1 MAQLLPNKFT
11 QIAFTA
17 EEEEEIRRTFTA
29 PQLQFLQN
37 FRAASATAI
46 LDLTFGAGE
55 DLAKATQE
63 HAYQR
68 GRIDVL
74 TELID
79 DVAATQL
86 RALEDERNSNPA

>member
-1 MAQLLPNKFT
+1 MAQVLPNKFT
-11 QIAFTA
+11 QIEFSA
-17 EEEEEIRRTFTA
+17 EEEDQIRCTFTA
-29 PQLQFLQN
+29 TQLQFLQN
-37 FRAASATAI
+37 FRAAAAASI

-79 DVAATQL
+79 DVAASQL
-86 RALEDERNSNPA
+86 RALEDERNSNQA